1 MFVEMLGAP
10 SLPKPFPFNALK
22 GAVTCGAEGRS
33 SLSSLASTKDALFKG
48 EPVVTGVDGG
58 LMAGAGSLGS

>member
-10 SLPKPFPFNALK
+10 SLPMPFPFNTFD
-22 GAVTCGAEGRS
+22 GAVTCGARGIN
-33 SLSSLASTKDALFKG
+33 SLSSLEFTKDAFFRG